1 MDRLKELFGS
11 RWCFHFQ
18 EDILAVDITE
28 HGLKYPSLE
37 CLKEDRKIL
46 DEIWLARNEEC
57 FEMRDSY
64 KKAGLKIYGIEG
76 LKGMEA
82 TKAFHY
88 RLCEEKMTKIA
99 MRNQIKES
107 SSAPD
112 LRTVTKPDMG
122 ERYERRKLADGLKR
136 ENLAAKME
144 DMRYGAL
151 LKDEWE
157 NKQFRHD
164 LMMQVAD
171 EMERAGGCT

>member
-1 MDRLKELFGS
+1 
-11 RWCFHFQ
+11 
-18 EDILAVDITE
+18 
-28 HGLKYPSLE
+28 
-37 CLKEDRKIL
+37 
-46 DEIWLARNEEC
+46 
-57 FEMRDSY
+57 
-64 KKAGLKIYGIEG
+64 
-76 LKGMEA
+76 
-82 TKAFHY
+82 
-88 RLCEEKMTKIA
+88 MTKIA

>member
-1 MDRLKELFGS
+1 
-11 RWCFHFQ
+11 
-18 EDILAVDITE
+18 
-28 HGLKYPSLE
+28 
-37 CLKEDRKIL
+37 
-46 DEIWLARNEEC
+46 
-57 FEMRDSY
+57 
-64 KKAGLKIYGIEG
+64 
-76 LKGMEA
+76 
-82 TKAFHY
+82 
-88 RLCEEKMTKIA
+88 
-99 MRNQIKES
+99 
-107 SSAPD
+107 
-112 LRTVTKPDMG
+112 MG